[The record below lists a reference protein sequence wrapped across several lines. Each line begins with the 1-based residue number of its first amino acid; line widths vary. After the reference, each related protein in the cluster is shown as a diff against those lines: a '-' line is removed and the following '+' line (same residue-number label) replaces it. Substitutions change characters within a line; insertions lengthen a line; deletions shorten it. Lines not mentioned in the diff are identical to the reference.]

1 MQRVSIVE
9 FCVEFWAYKRTKE
22 LVYFLVLAEFA
33 RRLHSRSELAAC
45 SPIPRARALY
55 FTHPVLTMAQYSDS
69 PASLTVL
76 LYASV
81 ASTKPGS
88 ILVDAVAVCQDLAE
102 LVIDWLH
109 VVTVTP

>member
-1 MQRVSIVE
+1 
-9 FCVEFWAYKRTKE
+9 
-22 LVYFLVLAEFA
+22 
-33 RRLHSRSELAAC
+33 
-45 SPIPRARALY
+45 
-55 FTHPVLTMAQYSDS
+55 MAQYADS

-102 LVIDWLH
+102 LV
-109 VVTVTP
+109 